1 MKRTFTMDSSVKT
14 FDKLC
19 PLASVSVAV
28 VLVDYVTQTL
38 VLKLLLHLFLYRI
51 LKVWFLNLQLND
63 QENSQVVLV
72 FEP

>member
-1 MKRTFTMDSSVKT
+1 MDSSVKT
-14 FDKLC
+14 FDKLW
-19 PLASVSVAV
+19 PLTSVSVAV

-63 QENSQVVLV
+63 QENSQLVLV
-72 FEP
+72 SEP

>member
-1 MKRTFTMDSSVKT
+1 MDSSVKT
-14 FDKLC
+14 FDKLW
-19 PLASVSVAV
+19 PLTSFSVAV

-63 QENSQVVLV
+63 QENSQLVLV